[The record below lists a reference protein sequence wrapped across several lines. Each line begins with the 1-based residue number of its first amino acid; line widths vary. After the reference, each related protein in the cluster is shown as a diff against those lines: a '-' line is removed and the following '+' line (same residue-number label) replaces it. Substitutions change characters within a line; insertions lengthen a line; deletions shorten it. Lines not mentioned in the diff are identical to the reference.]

1 MFFSLRVITLRIYF
15 SCANIILVGD
25 HTIHSIQF
33 SWLISSF
40 QSSVI
45 VFTFYFILK
54 SLCFLSIVLRLFFF
68 GTTNFQFPLH
78 FHHFL
83 LSFMAGCVLCIF
95 PWHECPAKL
104 RPVACVGVNS
114 VAFNM
119 PFHKFLRLLTL
130 FTQMCAK
137 ATNNNANQLFITP
150 YVAHTHTHNNYIYAL
165 GWSENI
171 FCFCLA

>member
-1 MFFSLRVITLRIYF
+1 MFFF
-15 SCANIILVGD
+15 FLVQLSSNFNCIF
-25 HTIHSIQF
+25 TI
-33 SWLISSF
+33 
-40 QSSVI
+40 
-45 VFTFYFILK
+45 
-54 SLCFLSIVLRLFFF
+54 
-68 GTTNFQFPLH
+68 
-78 FHHFL
+78 FL

-150 YVAHTHTHNNYIYAL
+150 YVAHTYTQQTAEKESQLPLAAAIMPFGLVVFDSRWQYCRFFVLDFYAI
-165 GWSENI
+165 SFS
-171 FCFCLA
+171 FCCFMFFYL